1 MKSIDK
7 QTLVL
12 KFRNRLAGALEDTGL
27 SQSAFCRLAHIDRS
41 TLNQLLTSDQP
52 RLPRADT
59 IAAIATTLHVSTDWL
74 LGLSQ
79 ETERG
84 AEILEQKQ
92 QIARSARSP
101 IDELILSWLEES
113 QGLKIRYVPFSLP
126 DQMRIEEVSEWEYE
140 HFPQRSP
147 RQANDATMQQIQ
159 YIQQND
165 TDFEVCSPLH
175 SIECLALG
183 QGHWRGLERST
194 RVDQIETMI
203 QLAGDLYP
211 SYRWYLYDN
220 RAAHSAPM
228 TIFGAKRATVY
239 IGGMY
244 FVYNTTD
251 HIRALTRHF
260 DDLIRAASVQAHE
273 IGDYLEKLLMRI

>member
-1 MKSIDK
+1 MDK
-7 QTLVL
+7 ETLVHR
-12 KFRNRLAGALEDTGL
+12 FRTRLAESLEATGL
-27 SQSAFCRLAHIDRS
+27 SQSAFCRVARIDRS

-59 IAAIATTLHVSTDWL
+59 IAAIAGALHVSTDWL

-101 IDELILSWLEES
+101 LDELILTWIEES
-113 QGLKIRYVPFSLP
+113 AGLKIRYVPFSLP
-126 DQMRIEEVSEWEYE
+126 DQIRIEEVSAYEYE

-147 RQANDATMQQIQ
+147 KQAGEATLRQLE

-165 TDFEVCSPLH
+165 TDFEVCSPMH
-175 SIECLALG
+175 WIECLALG
-183 QGHWRGLERST
+183 QGHWRALERRT
-194 RVDQIETMI
+194 RIDQVETMI
-203 QLAGDLYP
+203 QLTGDLYP

-220 RAAHSAPM
+220 RAAHSAPL
-228 TIFGAKRATVY
+228 TIFGAKRATIYV
-239 IGGMY
+239 GGMY

-251 HIRALTRHF
+251 HIRALSRHF